1 MTGRQH
7 TMKME
12 SCNSIGIAPVMYS
25 AVWLDFIWNS
35 IRRCGGERESINYSK
50 CHLPI
55 YVTNTTPISPISSL
69 SSYRCS
75 LINNVFFFF
84 FTLAYTT
91 IWGFP
96 GSVLVKNP
104 PGLSWWLRCQQ
115 FKRPGFDP
123 GIRKIPWRREWLPT
137 VVFLP
142 EKSHG
147 QRSLVGYS
155 PWDHKDSDTT

>member
-1 MTGRQH
+1 
-7 TMKME
+7 MKME

-25 AVWLDFIWNS
+25 AVRLDFIWNS
-35 IRRCGGERESINYSK
+35 IRRCGGQRESINYSK

-69 SSYRCS
+69 SFQ
-75 LINNVFFFF
+75 LIMFSFL
-84 FTLAYTT
+84 FTLAYPT

-96 GSVLVKNP
+96 DSVLVKNP

-115 FKRPGFDP
+115 CKRLGFDP

-142 EKSHG
+142 GEFHG
-147 QRSLVGYS
+147 QRSLGYYS
-155 PWDHKDSDTT
+155 PWHHKEPDMRK